1 MSAAD
6 AASCTH
12 SAIIA
17 AAATTT
23 TVLKSRRFFSHPVTA
38 APFDFYF
45 ACAGLQLH
53 AAVVIVADVAEGRAL
68 ACTLLLCAAAEL
80 LSSNA
85 NLERASCR
93 RRYSTRHP
101 HTSRVGE
108 QVAQAVL
115 ACYAARALISDAHN
129 CVLSRACLR
138 NGFIRFPPCTATQS
152 SDFTFLCAKKSAH
165 ANK

>member
-1 MSAAD
+1 M
-6 AASCTH
+6 
-12 SAIIA
+12 
-17 AAATTT
+17 
-23 TVLKSRRFFSHPVTA
+23 TA

-68 ACTLLLCAAAEL
+68 ACTLLLCATAEL

-93 RRYSTRHP
+93 RRCSTRHP

-115 ACYAARALISDAHN
+115 ACYAARVLISDAHN
-129 CVLSRACLR
+129 CFVFHACLR
-138 NGFIRFPPCTATQS
+138 HVFIRSPPCTVLPHSNQC
-152 SDFTFLCAKKSAH
+152 SDTSFAFLCAKKSVR
-165 ANK
+165 ANKQQHRQQ